1 MTNKGESK
9 QDRGRPTY
17 ELQGLRLRTAQLLGR
32 SWEIGLPSLGLV
44 IVLGAQAGSGQIH
57 PRSIQDLAST
67 SLPSDQLATPVL
79 PGIPPLPTPIPAPF
93 EPPQNGIR
101 VEVPDPQV
109 DLGLG
114 HLHPKDLNALQ
125 GPNWVTSPLRYASW
139 LQGVSLPIYAQPGG
153 EPWAWLINGWLLI
166 NGVNPIAIGRDA
178 SFTMVQPDR
187 ALYSFP
193 VLDIRPDGWFRFRYT
208 AGGSAWAHSSHLALG
223 KVPLVVEPW
232 AEQVDRSAR
241 VLFRKPG
248 LSQGLRAEPL
258 ESSQLRSLISP
269 NSLMQPL
276 DRQGDWLRVRV
287 TQPAEG
293 CIPLPGATS
302 DEGWIR
308 WRDQQQTLVLWFGT
322 EVNCPLMGDSS
333 SRSSPPAK

>member
-1 MTNKGESK
+1 MTNKGQSK
-9 QDRGRPTY
+9 QDRGRQ
-17 ELQGLRLRTAQLLGR
+17 LQGPAQQLNRPWGL
-32 SWEIGLPSLGLV
+32 GLPSLALLV
-44 IVLGAQAGSGQIH
+44 VLGAQAGSGQIH

-67 SLPSDQLATPVL
+67 SLSSDQVAT

-93 EPPQNGIR
+93 EPPQSGIR
-101 VEVPDPQV
+101 GQVPGSQE

-114 HLHPKDLNALQ
+114 HLHPRDLTTLQ
-125 GPNWVTSPLRYASW
+125 GANWVASPLRYAGW

-166 NGVNPIAIGRDA
+166 NGADPIAIGRDA
-178 SFTMVQPDR
+178 SFTMVQPDP

-193 VLDIRPDGWFRFRYT
+193 VLEIRPDGWFRFRYT
-208 AGGSAWAHSSHLALG
+208 AAGSAWAHSSHLALG

-232 AEQVDRSAR
+232 AEQVGRAAR

-258 ESSQLRSLISP
+258 ESSQLRSLIGP
-269 NSLMQPL
+269 NSLIEPL
-276 DRQGDWLRVRV
+276 ELQEDWLRVRV
-287 TQPAEG
+287 TQPSRG
-293 CIPLPGATS
+293 CTPLPGATS

-308 WRDQQQTLVLWFGT
+308 WRDQQQTLLLWFGT
-322 EVNCPLMGDSS
+322 EVNCPVIDNSS
-333 SRSSPPAK
+333 SRSSPPAR